1 MNYCSF
7 KKVIFKGSY
16 IHAKKIIPPKVKL
29 AATLRFLSPGVT
41 YIDDLQHFFRVHKSC
56 TMAKYIP
63 QVYQTTYN
71 QLKEEHL
78 NSTHLSAVCKLCYF
92 P

>member
-1 MNYCSF
+1 MQ
-7 KKVIFKGSY
+7 KKT
-16 IHAKKIIPPKVKL
+16 IPPKVKL